1 MKDQNQQSI
10 NLLIYR
16 LVTKDLLT
24 PFLITETIIGGN
36 QWEILLNFKKTQGS
50 AGFCHLSQMALIDE

>member
-24 PFLITETIIGGN
+24 PFLITEAIIGGN
-36 QWEILLNFKKTQGS
+36 QWEILLNFKKHKAQQVS
-50 AGFCHLSQMALIDE
+50 AIYLKWL